1 MPHRSIDL
9 TRREFLRAVS
19 LGIAGGALSGCPPA
33 FVPICPHDEHISD
46 LSAPLTIDVHAHVF
60 NGKDLQI
67 KEFISQ
73 VLWNSKTSE
82 LHGIVESL
90 SDVLQSLAWTLAP
103 CASDE
108 LTILKKYES
117 ALSSCDRGEHERFLD
132 ADRQVSYDRGRK
144 ALNEALDITMKNRSA
159 PDALPGYF
167 QGQPSVSPFLVEKA
181 RRAEDSIRRMPEKY
195 SDWQKLRAAEMQI
208 FRSEE
213 SVYGYINFLLHHF
226 NYRYVNVVDYLGTY
240 SPRSPR
246 KIDLLIP
253 SLVDFD
259 WWLAKGG
266 RTPVSLE
273 DQVMVMERISILTA
287 GRVHG
292 FVAFCPFR
300 ELMTSEPGK
309 PGQSFSLVKDA
320 IENRGFIGVKLYPP
334 MGFAPYGNAGLPVW
348 RDKSTLPDTAHKDDF
363 GKRLDCAMAKLFEW
377 CCAEEVPVMA
387 HTNLSNGPYDE
398 FEDLAGFK
406 YWKIALNKFPGL
418 RVGFGHFGNTATADD
433 GGKQSREFLE
443 LMTTSAK
450 SSGENAYADSGFFA
464 DALTQWPKLRDTL
477 LDLYKSGSTVPLA
490 ERFMYG
496 SDWEMLLV
504 EKDVD
509 SFLEK
514 FINIMKQLE
523 ERAGIKSTGKVSLSD
538 SFFGWNA
545 VRYLGLQRGGATRK
559 RLESFYAKYKIK
571 TPDWMAKI
579 EQGMTAN

>member
-1 MPHRSIDL
+1 M
-9 TRREFLRAVS
+9 
-19 LGIAGGALSGCPPA
+19 
-33 FVPICPHDEHISD
+33 CPHDDRISD
-46 LSAPLTIDVHAHVF
+46 LSAPLTIDVHAHAF

-73 VLWNSKTSE
+73 VLWDSKTSE

-90 SDVLQSLAWTLAP
+90 SDVLQSLGWTLAP
-103 CASDE
+103 SASDE
-108 LTILKKYES
+108 LKVLKKYES
-117 ALSSCDRGEHERFLD
+117 ALSTCRRGEHERFFD
-132 ADRQVSYDRGRK
+132 ADRQGGYNRGRK
-144 ALNEALDITMKNRSA
+144 ALNEALSITMKTRPA

-181 RRAEDSIRRMPEKY
+181 RRAEDAIRKMPEKY
-195 SDWQKLRAAEMQI
+195 SEWQKLRVAEMQI

-226 NYRYVNVVDYLGTY
+226 NYRYVNVVDYLDTY
-240 SPRSPR
+240 SPRSQR

-259 WWLAKGG
+259 WWLAKG
-266 RTPVSLE
+266 RPTPVSLE
-273 DQVMVMERISILTA
+273 DQVMVMEKISVLTG

-300 ELMTSEPGK
+300 ELMTSEPGTF
-309 PGQSFSLVKDA
+309 GQSMSLVKDA

-334 MGFAPYGNAGLPVW
+334 MGFAPYGNTGLPVW
-348 RDKSTLPDTAHKDDF
+348 RDKSTLPDRAHDNDF
-363 GKRLDCAMAKLFEW
+363 GQQLDSAMAKLFEW
-377 CCAEEVPVMA
+377 CCTEEVPVVA
-387 HTNLSNGPYDE
+387 HTNHSNGPYDD
-398 FEDLAGFK
+398 FEDLAGFR
-406 YWKIALNKFPGL
+406 YWKIALNEFPGL

-433 GGKQSREFLE
+433 GGKRSGEFLE
-443 LMTTSAK
+443 LMTSSAK
-450 SSGENAYADSGFFA
+450 SSGKYAYADSGFFA

-477 LDLYKSGSTVPLA
+477 LKLYKAGSTVPLA

-509 SFLEK
+509 NFLEN
-514 FINIMKQLE
+514 FINIIKDLE
-523 ERAGIKSTGKVSLSD
+523 ERTGTKSVGKHSLSD

-545 VRYLGLQRGGATRK
+545 VRYLGIQRGGSTRN
-559 RLESFYAKYKIK
+559 RLEQFYTKHKIR
-571 TPDWMAKI
+571 TPDWMAKVDREI
-579 EQGMTAN
+579 PAN